1 MRDDH
6 CADRLLRSAMTV
18 YTAEYSQT
26 IETIVTT
33 TPHFRVE
40 NNSLCTRSLVILMLP
55 DSSDEESAFVA
66 CFQFQNV
73 GSADKHLGSSR
84 GLEFKVDQR
93 TRGEVAFPEDQRLQV
108 LVGS

>member
-18 YTAEYSQT
+18 YAAEYSQT

-40 NNSLCTRSLVILMLP
+40 NNSLCTRRLVILMLP
-55 DSSDEESAFVA
+55 EESAFVA